1 MAFVSGDRRRRVL
14 TEQIV
19 AGSTGTETS
28 ADAASTPTK
37 SAPATLGPAYEPN
50 TLDRLARVTDLVPHR
65 RSFFVLWW
73 FTLVALGSGLV
84 ALHIYSP
91 GWSKVLSAKNLETLS
106 LTAPAGLG
114 RWFTTVLLLMAAC
127 LSSLIYAVRRHR
139 KDDYRGR
146 YRLWAT
152 AALCWFLLSLFSS
165 TGTSEVI
172 RQLGIRYT
180 AWQGWREGALWW
192 LAPLVTVYGI
202 AILRMGLDMRRAP
215 LSFLTLLLAIG
226 SWTTAMSLEFGWIT
240 ADFAPQKLL
249 EAGLMMAGHLLLVAA
264 LLTYARLV
272 VLQAAGKIA
281 AVAIP
286 RKKKDAQPAKKRRTK
301 AAAKATTK
309 PKVAAK
315 TDKST
320 DSKTSTSKDEDEN
333 RYGRSTT
340 KPATTTAAR
349 PAAAGL
355 TLGRRADEDDDDE
368 DDEDDS
374 LDGRQKL
381 SKADR
386 KRLRRERTRENRA
399 A

>member
-19 AGSTGTETS
+19 AGATGMES
-28 ADAASTPTK
+28 PADAASTTTK

-114 RWFTTVLLLMAAC
+114 RWFTTMLLLMAAS
-127 LSSLIYAVRRHR
+127 LSCLIYAVRRHR
-139 KDDYRGR
+139 KDDYQGR

-172 RQLGIRYT
+172 RELGIRYT

-192 LAPLVTVYGI
+192 LVPLATVYGI

-215 LSFLTLLLAIG
+215 LSFMTLLLAIA
-226 SWTTAMSLEFGWIT
+226 SWSTAMSLEFGWLT
-240 ADFAPQKLL
+240 ANFAPQKLL
-249 EAGLMMAGHLLLVAA
+249 EAGLMMTGHLLLVAA
-264 LLTYARLV
+264 LLSYARLV

-286 RKKKDAQPAKKRRTK
+286 RKKKDEAKKRPRRTK
-301 AAAKATTK
+301 ASAKSTAK

-315 TDKST
+315 PVDK
-320 DSKTSTSKDEDEN
+320 KTSTSKEDEEDN

-340 KPATTTAAR
+340 KPATTTTSR

-355 TLGRRADEDDDDE
+355 TLGRSADDDDDE
-368 DDEDDS
+368 EDDDDS